1 MWFDSQVL
9 PEILFV
15 DFFHVRVALSSFKY
29 PENDALMEG
38 EEWGGLG
45 FGSKMSTSS
54 ATDVL

>member
-1 MWFDSQVL
+1 MRGGLLCGFDSQVL

-38 EEWGGLG
+38 EEWGGG
-45 FGSKMSTSS
+45 G
-54 ATDVL
+54 VGVGE